1 MPIHLAFSH
10 WLTIFI
16 SISISLIVLTPS
28 VPAQMDEFLVAHW
41 PFDENSG
48 DKTIDATG
56 NGNDGKINGGK
67 WVEGKFKA
75 ALEFNGK
82 DDHVVI
88 PDSKDLDLA
97 QEPTLSAWAKFQ
109 ELKAGAWKNLVRK
122 EGTYVVEITGQN
134 KLQMSVWAG
143 GNWQNDQAV
152 GGPNL
157 EVGVRY
163 FMVGVKLPD
172 VGLAAYLDGEKNA
185 TGNKKVM
192 SI

>member
-1 MPIHLAFSH
+1 MPIHLVFSH

-28 VPAQMDEFLVAHW
+28 VPAQMDKFLVAHW

-134 KLQMSVWAG
+134 RLQMNVWAG
-143 GNWQNDQAV
+143 GNWQNGQAV

-157 EVGVRY
+157 EGGMALYGR
-163 FMVGVKLPD
+163 GKITRCRIRSLS
-172 VGLAAYLDGEKNA
+172 GRRKNA

>member
-1 MPIHLAFSH
+1 MPIHLVFSH

-16 SISISLIVLTPS
+16 SISISLIELTPS
-28 VPAQMDEFLVAHW
+28 VPAQMDKFLVAHW

-97 QEPTLSAWAKFQ
+97 QELILSAWVKFQ

-157 EVGVRY
+157 EVGVWY

-172 VGLAAYLDGEKNA
+172 VGLAAYLDGEKIA

>member
-1 MPIHLAFSH
+1 
-10 WLTIFI
+10 
-16 SISISLIVLTPS
+16 VLTSS
-28 VPAQMDEFLVAHW
+28 VPAQMDKFLVAHW

-134 KLQMSVWAG
+134 RLQMNVWAG
-143 GNWQNDQAV
+143 GNWQNGQAV
-152 GGPNL
+152 GGLNL
-157 EVGVRY
+157 EGGMALYGR
-163 FMVGVKLPD
+163 GKITRCRIRSLSRRR
-172 VGLAAYLDGEKNA
+172 KNA

>member
-1 MPIHLAFSH
+1 MPIHLVFSH

-28 VPAQMDEFLVAHW
+28 VPAQMDEFLVTHW

-134 KLQMSVWAG
+134 RLQMNVWAG
-143 GNWQNDQAV
+143 GNWQNGQAV
-152 GGPNL
+152 GSPNL
-157 EVGVRY
+157 EGGMALYGR
-163 FMVGVKLPD
+163 GKITRCRIRSLS
-172 VGLAAYLDGEKNA
+172 GRRKNA

>member
-1 MPIHLAFSH
+1 MRAF
-10 WLTIFI
+10 LF
-16 SISISLIVLTPS
+16 SLMIIVT
-28 VPAQMDEFLVAHW
+28 VASFAVEGVALPKKVLHFN
-41 PFDENSG
+41 FDGNNAKDLS
-48 DKTIDATG
+48 G

-97 QEPTLSAWAKFQ
+97 QELILSAWVKFQ
-109 ELKAGAWKNLVRK
+109 ELKAGAWEKLVRK
-122 EGTYVVEITGQN
+122 EGAYVVEITGQN

-157 EVGVRY
+157 EGG
-163 FMVGVKLPD
+163 MAL
-172 VGLAAYLDGEKNA
+172 LW
-185 TGNKKVM
+185 
-192 SI
+192 

>member
-1 MPIHLAFSH
+1 M
-10 WLTIFI
+10 LT
-16 SISISLIVLTPS
+16 SS
-28 VPAQMDEFLVAHW
+28 VPAQMDKFLVAHW

-157 EVGVRY
+157 EVGVWH

-172 VGLAAYLDGEKNA
+172 VGLAAYLDGEKIA